1 MRKIVL
7 IFLILNSLNS
17 YSHKNKLW
25 VEEKDN
31 VQMITTSSWDYSEM
45 YKTKV
50 IVELANKLSKEL
62 NFKEIIFI
70 QYHIKKVK
78 YLNKTYSIDFKKSNE
93 FGKHLSINVVDE
105 NIDIIEFLK
114 LIEFSI
120 NNRDHLNKVH
130 DKIKIFSD
138 GTIENLEDF
147 NHFKKQ
153 KIFNSQIL
161 KGIYSSETSNFI
173 QELVKSEIEI
183 LEENEFVVKW
193 EKSFFKIL
201 KSNNELIKVSD
212 NELHSVQF
220 INEGAIVFP
229 NYKGFY
235 FIDNNS
241 KFSSFHKLECKYFMY
256 YFLKEYS
263 AYKISYYYNINKPFY
278 FIPSKDLITT
288 DLN

>member
-1 MRKIVL
+1 MRKIVFF
-7 IFLILNSLNS
+7 FLILNTINS

-25 VEEKDN
+25 VEEKEN

-50 IVELANKLSKEL
+50 IVEFANKLSKEL

-70 QYHIKKVK
+70 QYHIKKAK
-78 YLNKTYSIDFKKSNE
+78 YLVKTYSIDFKKSTE
-93 FGKHLSINVVDE
+93 FGKHLRIDVIDD

-120 NNRDHLNKVH
+120 KNRNHLKRVH
-130 DKIKIFSD
+130 DKIKNFGD
-138 GTIENLEDF
+138 GTIENLEGF
-147 NHFKKQ
+147 NHFEKQ
-153 KIFNSQIL
+153 KIFNNQIL
-161 KGIYSSETSNFI
+161 KGIYASETNSFI
-173 QELVKSEIEI
+173 QEIVKDEVEI
-183 LEENEFVVKW
+183 LENNEFNIKW
-193 EKSFFKIL
+193 ENSFFKIF
-201 KSNNELIKVSD
+201 KNNNELMKVAD
-212 NELHSVQF
+212 DELHSVQF
-220 INEGAIVFP
+220 INDGVVVFP
-229 NYKGFY
+229 NYEGFY

-241 KFSSFHKLECKYFMY
+241 NFSSFHKLECRYVMY

-263 AYKISYYYNINKPFY
+263 AYKISYYYNTNKPYY

>member
-1 MRKIVL
+1 M
-7 IFLILNSLNS
+7 LNTLNS

-25 VEEKDN
+25 VEEKEN

-50 IVELANKLSKEL
+50 IVEFANKLSKEL

-70 QYHIKKVK
+70 QYHIKKAK
-78 YLNKTYSIDFKKSNE
+78 YLVKTYSIDFKKSTE
-93 FGKHLSINVVDE
+93 FGKHLRIDVTDD

-120 NNRDHLNKVH
+120 KNKNNLNKVH
-130 DKIKIFSD
+130 DKIKVFDNS
-138 GTIENLEDF
+138 TIEDF
-147 NHFKKQ
+147 ENFNYYKK
-153 KIFNSQIL
+153 KRIIN
-161 KGIYSSETSNFI
+161 
-173 QELVKSEIEI
+173 SEILNAIYLTETNSFIKEIVKDEVEI
-183 LEENEFVVKW
+183 LENDEFNIKW
-193 EKSFFKIL
+193 KNSFFKIL
-201 KSNNELIKVSD
+201 KNNNELMKVAD

-220 INEGAIVFP
+220 INDGVVVFP
-229 NYKGFY
+229 SYEGFY

-241 KFSSFHKLECKYFMY
+241 NFSSFHKLECRYVMY

-263 AYKISYYYNINKPFY
+263 AYKISYYYNTNKPYY